1 MKRVMISEMSWTEFH
16 EVMATNDLV
25 IIPVGSIE
33 EHGPH
38 NPLGTDMLIALAT
51 AKEIGKKANAPVAPV
66 MPIGNAR
73 NLMGFPGTA
82 TLDPEL
88 LRQVM
93 VQLCEAYIRHGAKRF
108 LFINGHGG
116 NTSTLKIVAADL
128 YAKHGVIATQ
138 TEWWLTLPQISEF
151 PCNDHGG
158 HYETS
163 MVLAIDENLVDMQKA
178 KTVPRKN
185 LTAALTFSNGL
196 EFRGVKMPITVTLDR
211 LTPLGNYG
219 AKAEKADVDLGRKM
233 FDTYVEYCVG
243 LAEELRKISL

>member
-1 MKRVMISEMSWTEFH
+1 MISEMSWTDFH
-16 EVMATNDLV
+16 AAMASNDLV
-25 IIPVGSIE
+25 IVPVGSIE
-33 EHGPH
+33 QHGPH
-38 NPLGTDMLIALAT
+38 NPLGTDTLIALET
-51 AKEIGKKANAPVAPV
+51 ARAIGRKANAPVAPV

-116 NTSTLKIVAADL
+116 NTATLKNVAADL
-128 YAKHGVIATQ
+128 YARHGAISTQ
-138 TEWWLTLPQISEF
+138 TEWWLTLPKISEF

-158 HYETS
+158 RYETS
-163 MVLAIDENLVDMQKA
+163 MVLAIDEKLVDMKKA
-178 KTVPRKN
+178 KTAPRKD
-185 LTAALTFSNGL
+185 LSPELRFTEGL
-196 EFRGVKMPITVTLDR
+196 QFRGVKLPITITLDR

-219 AKAEKADVDLGRKM
+219 AEAEKADAATGRKM
-233 FDTYVEYCVG
+233 FDIYVDYCAG